1 MSWKKIMPAL
11 GLALYATIG
20 GSGCAG
26 LAPAPKAY
34 DYFATPGA
42 GDVWSWKIGQWQNR
56 ARADGPVM
64 LRETATVSTPSVAV
78 VDPGSAGNDNSSPL
92 VLLLPEGSPGEVV
105 AVEEVPTA
113 AQERPGDGVPLG
125 SQIDPSPVP
134 VSGDPSATA
143 DAALSLRKKYSDFRS
158 ERRRALARELSEW
171 IQGQALIHYK
181 ADGPIDRWATLE
193 ETLGSNGDD
202 CDGLELLV
210 YDALLSLGFDREEV
224 FRAVVYRPKDL
235 QHHMVTLW
243 FEDPL
248 DPWVIDP
255 TGAMTNHMR
264 RMSDLPGWV
273 PLKVFGLYREFTV
286 QPATRDLALSDSR
299 PVAVAQR

>member
-1 MSWKKIMPAL
+1 MSWKKIMSVL

-20 GSGCAG
+20 GSACAG
-26 LAPAPKAY
+26 LGSAPKAY

-42 GDVWSWKIGQWQNR
+42 SDIWSWKIGQWQNR
-56 ARADGPVM
+56 AQADRPVM
-64 LRETATVSTPSVAV
+64 LRETATVSTPSVAI
-78 VDPGSAGNDNSSPL
+78 VDPGSAEIDNSTPL

-105 AVEEVPTA
+105 PVEVVPTA
-113 AQERPGDGVPLG
+113 ARKRSGGGLPPG
-125 SQIDPSPVP
+125 SQVDPSPVP
-134 VSGDPSATA
+134 VTGDPSPIA
-143 DAALSLRKKYSDFRS
+143 DSAPSLRKKYSDFRS
-158 ERRRALARELSEW
+158 ERRRALARDLSEW

-210 YDALLSLGFDREEV
+210 YDALLSLGFDQEEV

-243 FEDPL
+243 FEDPQ

-264 RMSDLPGWV
+264 RMSELPGWV

-286 QPATRDLALSDSR
+286 QPATRELARSGSR

>member
-1 MSWKKIMPAL
+1 MSWKKIMLAL

-26 LAPAPKAY
+26 LGPAPKAY
-34 DYFATPGA
+34 DYFATPGPS
-42 GDVWSWKIGQWQNR
+42 DVWSWKIGQWQNR
-56 ARADGPVM
+56 AQADGPVM

-78 VDPGSAGNDNSSPL
+78 VDPGSAEVDNSVPL
-92 VLLLPEGSPGEVV
+92 VLLLPEDSPGEVV
-105 AVEEVPTA
+105 PVKVVPTA
-113 AQERPGDGVPLG
+113 AQGRPGNGLPTGPQV
-125 SQIDPSPVP
+125 DPSRVL

-143 DAALSLRKKYSDFRS
+143 DAAASLRKKYSDFRS

-224 FRAVVYRPKDL
+224 FRAVVYRPMDL

-255 TGAMTNHMR
+255 TGAMTNHMQ
-264 RMSDLPGWV
+264 RMSELPGWV

-286 QPATRDLALSDSR
+286 QPATRELARSGSR